1 MCYLLPTSAG
11 RLTRSLHSP
20 PQGQPTHR
28 CASNA
33 QNLALHSCIF
43 WCRKPKASSAL
54 SCTPYGV
61 LMRASP
67 FAKEHKSRA
76 SVHGQLPHQMSRR
89 RAAHAPATKKTRSQ
103 SLDALLISMFLRFTT
118 SLAVGRR
125 ARSGAAALVGGR
137 GAAAIGRAACVA
149 CLPCSQHR
157 RKVRL
162 RMCSQ
167 RSAVLTTCARLTVS
181 VHRWRVCIHRASKT
195 GTGAQYYRPTYRT
208 RAAGAARRGRY
219 GCTGRCV
226 VVYV

>member
-1 MCYLLPTSAG
+1 
-11 RLTRSLHSP
+11 
-20 PQGQPTHR
+20 
-28 CASNA
+28 
-33 QNLALHSCIF
+33 
-43 WCRKPKASSAL
+43 
-54 SCTPYGV
+54 
-61 LMRASP
+61 MRASP